1 MNNLQRHS
9 ILFDAPV
16 GNNPI
21 YLGQG
26 NMIEN
31 INVIYNP
38 KIIRAFLQ
46 SYMVVLIFQYIA
58 CFSSA
63 PFDNVENR
71 PSISVLSSIY
81 SLFMVCSNLQFL
93 ISCFNGFS
101 NFYKPVLYMCLSFAL
116 CVFNNPQHC
125 FLQIS
130 YHISNL
136 TVCGL
141 HTFTCFGHKMLKR
154 WQNVPV

>member
-1 MNNLQRHS
+1 MSNLQGHS

-38 KIIRAFLQ
+38 KIIRTFLQ

-63 PFDNVENR
+63 PFDSVENR

-81 SLFMVCSNLQFL
+81 SLFMVCFA
-93 ISCFNGFS
+93 IECFIIQ
-101 NFYKPVLYMCLSFAL
+101 NF
-116 CVFNNPQHC
+116 
-125 FLQIS
+125 
-130 YHISNL
+130 
-136 TVCGL
+136 
-141 HTFTCFGHKMLKR
+141 
-154 WQNVPV
+154 